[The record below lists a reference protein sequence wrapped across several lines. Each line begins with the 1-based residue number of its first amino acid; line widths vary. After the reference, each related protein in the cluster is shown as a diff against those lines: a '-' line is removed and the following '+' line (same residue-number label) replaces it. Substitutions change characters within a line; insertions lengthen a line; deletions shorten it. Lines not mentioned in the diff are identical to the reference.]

1 MRSITVKILL
11 VLALAGIVYL
21 GFSLRNTQFLDRD
34 PLKSRPSGK
43 NASIFDY
50 AGILE
55 DVIPSTENYLS
66 IIFNFQLF
74 LLSDWKKHYQRP

>member
-1 MRSITVKILL
+1 MKHSNKSILLKIIL

-21 GFSLRNTQFLDRD
+21 GFSLRNTQFLNRD
-34 PLKSRPSGK
+34 PLGSRPSGK

-55 DVIPSTENYLS
+55 DVAP
-66 IIFNFQLF
+66 
-74 LLSDWKKHYQRP
+74 